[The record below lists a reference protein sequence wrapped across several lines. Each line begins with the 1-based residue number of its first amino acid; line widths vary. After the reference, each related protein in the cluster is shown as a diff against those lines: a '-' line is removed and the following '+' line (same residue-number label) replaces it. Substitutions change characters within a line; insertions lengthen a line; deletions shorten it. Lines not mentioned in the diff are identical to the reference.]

1 MDEYPTLDETEL
13 LKIRNKIAEGLQLTE
28 EELQTMGFF
37 IEWFFSNQLNGSQL
51 YEKRC
56 AMDKLKKEL
65 SELIDKLAN
74 AKDGKEC
81 DVLLEAIEKRAW
93 VVYATRIK
101 ELTS

>member
-1 MDEYPTLDETEL
+1 MRAYFEYALS
-13 LKIRNKIAEGLQLTE
+13 
-28 EELQTMGFF
+28 F
-37 IEWFFSNQLNGSQL
+37 LNGFQL
-51 YEKRC
+51 YEKRY

-74 AKDGKEC
+74 AKDCKEC
-81 DVLLEAIEKRAW
+81 DELLEAIDKIVW